1 MILISF
7 LFLKVKYSNSL
18 HKKTSLQNLQRG
30 LVLFECNS
38 ISELLFSLQN
48 PDAKLYIVLQNL

>member
-7 LFLKVKYSNSL
+7 LFLKVKYSISL
-18 HKKTSLQNLQRG
+18 HKKPLYKTCKEVWFYLN
-30 LVLFECNS
+30 VNS

-48 PDAKLYIVLQNL
+48 PDAKLYIVLPNL